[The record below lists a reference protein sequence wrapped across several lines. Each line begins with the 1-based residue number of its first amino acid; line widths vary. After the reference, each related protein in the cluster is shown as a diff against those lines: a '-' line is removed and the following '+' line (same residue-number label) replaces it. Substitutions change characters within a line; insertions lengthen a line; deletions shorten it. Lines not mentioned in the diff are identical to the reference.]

1 MSTTPTR
8 NFSLTAELDGFIR
21 ELVASGRYSN
31 ASEAVRAGLRL
42 LIEHEQMMK
51 RRRCRPVSAHAEP
64 RP

>member
-8 NFSLTAELDGFIR
+8 NFSLTPELDGFIR
-21 ELVASGRYSN
+21 DLVASGRYNN

-42 LIEHEQMMK
+42 LIEQEQMMK
-51 RRRCRPVSAHAEP
+51 PGHSRSVSSSQP

>member
-8 NFSLTAELDGFIR
+8 NFSLTPELDGFIR
-21 ELVASGRYSN
+21 DLVASGRYSN

-51 RRRCRPVSAHAEP
+51 RGRSRPASTHAQP

>member
-8 NFSLTAELDGFIR
+8 NFSLTPELDRFIR

-42 LIEHEQMMK
+42 LIEQEQMMK
-51 RRRCRPVSAHAEP
+51 PAHSRSVSPP
-64 RP
+64 RPRP

>member
-8 NFSLTAELDGFIR
+8 NFSLTPELDGFIR
-21 ELVASGRYSN
+21 DLVASGRYSN

-51 RRRCRPVSAHAEP
+51 RGRSRQVSTPAQP